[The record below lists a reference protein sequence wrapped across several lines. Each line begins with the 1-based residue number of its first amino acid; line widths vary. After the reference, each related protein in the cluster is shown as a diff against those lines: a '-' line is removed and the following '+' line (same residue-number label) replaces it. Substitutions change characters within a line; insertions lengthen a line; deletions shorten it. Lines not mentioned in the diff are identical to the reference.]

1 MVHNKRCTFNSFRCC
16 CLFLCLLACVLQ
28 VFQMLKTA
36 FGPNMTS
43 HLIVMVAG
51 RDQLEKRGADFENQ
65 VLYYHLTVKRMQLYT
80 YLKKI
85 D

>member
-1 MVHNKRCTFNSFRCC
+1 
-16 CLFLCLLACVLQ
+16 
-28 VFQMLKTA
+28 MLKTA

-43 HLIVMVAG
+43 HLIVIVAG